1 MVNRNDSNTSINTVI
16 NDLSNDTEN
25 LNIGKYNFPFA
36 IRVTYEYGTGTFL
49 QNNSYFSMNMKH
61 YQESGG
67 QTTFQDIGL
76 SIWGDRVNYQ
86 FQRSDYAQQIATEFL
101 CPDTFDIELLGD
113 NLASTY
119 KFVELD
125 IFKWANGTG
134 IVWESQDQINNATN
148 SVVVEIIII
157 NSFFDLEDY
166 NNPIKSYIQ
175 DGLEFYTING
185 NRNNVRLYFQENESE
200 RQDDYFALFPQSKE
214 EKFLRLANFDQRLS
228 YGESD
233 ILRVSFLKSN
243 QKQTIERSV
252 FAILDL
258 LGLLGGVLEVFSIF
272 AGIFVAIFADRLL
285 NYSILS
291 NLYQVDTT
299 KWQQDY
305 RNEFND
311 INQVELNSSS
321 NLNRHEEYKSGEFDE
336 NPETLNNRASQP
348 TTAINAQTKLHKD
361 RLIDKAK
368 TNMKNRRL
376 YNYKASDWCYN
387 LLCWCKLKCF

>member
-1 MVNRNDSNTSINTVI
+1 M
-16 NDLSNDTEN
+16 
-25 LNIGKYNFPFA
+25 
-36 IRVTYEYGTGTFL
+36 
-49 QNNSYFSMNMKH
+49 
-61 YQESGG
+61 
-67 QTTFQDIGL
+67 
-76 SIWGDRVNYQ
+76 
-86 FQRSDYAQQIATEFL
+86 
-101 CPDTFDIELLGD
+101 
-113 NLASTY
+113 
-119 KFVELD
+119 
-125 IFKWANGTG
+125 
-134 IVWESQDQINNATN
+134 
-148 SVVVEIIII
+148 EIIII

-272 AGIFVAIFADRLL
+272 AGTFVAIFADRLL

-299 KWQQDY
+299 K
-305 RNEFND
+305 
-311 INQVELNSSS
+311 
-321 NLNRHEEYKSGEFDE
+321 
-336 NPETLNNRASQP
+336 
-348 TTAINAQTKLHKD
+348 
-361 RLIDKAK
+361 
-368 TNMKNRRL
+368 
-376 YNYKASDWCYN
+376 
-387 LLCWCKLKCF
+387 